1 MNFTLLILLIGQ
13 GNLGVQQVEASE
25 VLQRKPVFHYQ
36 FPEWVTDEYLFSL
49 AGFSLDEEIEKCID
63 ATILT
68 SELGGNPLTPGLG
81 VPSEQ
86 LARLRP
92 DSALKGL
99 EMQLNFSPSPDVRRQ
114 IFFYRITADWLRGD
128 IDGVKSGL
136 RTLEADKDASQGAP
150 MEEVRS
156 LVTFWEKGQTSTKD
170 SLLYYILVKRD
181 PSKAL
186 KFIPAREAVGLALR
200 YHLEDTVRET
210 PPGIAGRYLRAHRL
224 VKAGRYAEALDSLKI
239 LSEIRSP
246 YWSLVKYDM
255 AMSLLGLGK
264 SREAH
269 LAVPDTFLYQW
280 LVPTRALALVR
291 GRVEWMENRPDA
303 AKTWF
308 KKASEDPAYATYSQW
323 IMGSTGTDPATQAY
337 FEKRNAGDL
346 YRLLRISGYLRK
358 KDYDNALLIL
368 SPMVEKIDMS
378 GASPISNIVVS
389 FYASCE
395 NEKGNYELVLRLADV
410 VKNRGQQSLAN
421 LGTRGEDF
429 FVTASHLAIADA
441 YYNSG
446 GRYEK
451 LSRPFYEYCTK
462 SRYSDLR
469 HMGYLG
475 LAWSLLAERDVDGVR
490 KLVSALKS
498 DSPTE
503 RESQVIIFLEGLTLY
518 AARDF
523 KGAAEVFSHLN
534 FSSVPEMRM
543 QGLYFEGR
551 SYEQSGR
558 YDLAG
563 SAYQDLLNAFPSA
576 SEVRDAWSRL
586 ARAQI
591 EMGSPEDAQKTL
603 DRLIEQAKLYHFQF
617 SDLYKEILLLIF
629 DSAMAKGDEEQ
640 AKQFAERLSRTQNST
655 LPIETFYYRIA
666 AKDTA
671 LWQVDNLGSIIGK
684 LEVVNPESPYL
695 PPILLQTARMEIE
708 LADYAP
714 AIKRLETIV
723 QWRKLSD
730 VNDILQDASYELVR
744 ALVLSKDW
752 QNTIT
757 RSNIFLASFPES
769 DNYTPRVL
777 YFLAFSLVKRAG
789 GGDPLVRK
797 EDGKKALEALDRLE
811 RTFPQSDFT
820 KQSSED
826 LRNLRHSAEMLIN

>member
-36 FPEWVTDEYLFSL
+36 FPEWITDEYLFSL
-49 AGFSLDEEIEKCID
+49 SGFSLDEEMEKCID

-81 VPSEQ
+81 EPSEQ
-86 LARLRP
+86 LARLKP

-99 EMQLNFSPSPDVRRQ
+99 ELQLNFTPPPDVRRQ

-128 IDGVKSGL
+128 IDGAKSGL
-136 RTLEADKDASQGAP
+136 RTLEADKEASLGAP

-156 LVTFWEKGQTSTKD
+156 LVTFWEKGQISTKD
-170 SLLYYILVKRD
+170 SLLYFTLVKRD
-181 PSKAL
+181 PSRAL
-186 KFIPAREAVGLALR
+186 KFVPAREVVGQALR
-200 YHLEDTVRET
+200 YHLNDTVPT
-210 PPGIAGRYLRAHRL
+210 VPPGTCGRYLRAHRL
-224 VKAGRYAEALDSLKI
+224 VKAGRYAEALDSLKV

-280 LVPTRALALVR
+280 LLPVRALALVR

-308 KKASEDPAYATYSQW
+308 KKASEDPAYAIYSQW
-323 IMGSTGTDPATQAY
+323 IMGSSGIDPATQAY

-346 YRLLRISGYLRK
+346 YKLLRVAGYLRK

-368 SPMVEKIDMS
+368 AAMIEKIDMS
-378 GASPISNIVVS
+378 GSSQTSDMVLSV
-389 FYASCE
+389 YASSE
-395 NEKGNYELVLRLADV
+395 NEKGNYDLVLRLADV
-410 VKNRGQQSLAN
+410 VKNRGQQYLSD
-421 LGTRGEDF
+421 LGTGEEDF
-429 FVTASHLAIADA
+429 FVTASHLAVADA

-451 LSRPFYEYCTK
+451 LSRPFYEYCTR
-462 SRYSDLR
+462 SRFADLR
-469 HMGYLG
+469 HMGYIG
-475 LAWSLLAERDVDGVR
+475 LAWSLLTDRDVEGV
-490 KLVSALKS
+490 KKIINTLKA
-498 DSPTE
+498 DSPSE
-503 RESQVIIFLEGLTLY
+503 REKQVIIFLEGLAYY

-523 KGAAEVFSHLN
+523 KGAADVFSHLN
-534 FSSVPEMRM
+534 FSSIPEMRM

-558 YDLAG
+558 YDLAA

-576 SEVRDAWSRL
+576 PDVRDAWSRL

-591 EMGSPEDAQKTL
+591 EMGSPENAQKTL
-603 DRLIEQAKLYHFQF
+603 DKLIEQAKLYHFQF
-617 SDLYKEILLLIF
+617 ADLYKEILLLIF

-640 AKQFAERLSRTQNST
+640 ARQFAERLSRTQNST
-655 LPIETFYYRIA
+655 LPLETFYYRIA
-666 AKDTA
+666 SKDTA
-671 LWQVDNLGSIIGK
+671 LWQVDNLAGIIAK
-684 LEVVNPESPYL
+684 LETVNPESPYL

-730 VNDILQDASYELVR
+730 VNDILQDASFELVR
-744 ALVLSKDW
+744 VLVLSKDW
-752 QNTIT
+752 EKTINQAT
-757 RSNIFLASFPES
+757 IFLASFPES
-769 DNYTPRVL
+769 GNYTPRVL
-777 YFLAFSLVKRAG
+777 YFLSFSLVKRAG
-789 GGDPLVRK
+789 GGDPLIRK
-797 EDGKKALEALDRLE
+797 EDGKKALEALDRLDRSFAE
-811 RTFPQSDFT
+811 SDFY

-826 LRNLRHSAEMLIN
+826 LQSLRRSAEMLIN